1 MTQPLVPP
9 LTQDLEPAELA
20 SLVAAIA
27 RRPEAWSHLV
37 HHEGAERRFEQLHR
51 DDHVDIWVISWMQGN
66 DTGFHDHDVSHGA
79 VAVVE
84 GEITEEG
91 LRLDGTV
98 HAVTHGAGESFSFDA
113 AHVHR
118 MRQDEAN
125 PAVSIHVYSPPLE
138 RMGAY
143 AVDEHGRL
151 RRSSVASTEEL
162 RPTPAAA

>member
-20 SLVAAIA
+20 SLVATIA
-27 RRPEAWSHLV
+27 RRPEEWSHLV
-37 HHEGAERRFEQLHR
+37 HHEGAERRFEQLWR

-66 DTGFHDHDVSHGA
+66 DTGFHDHAVSHGA

-98 HAVTHGAGESFSFDA
+98 HAVTHHAGEAFSFDA

-118 MRQDEAN
+118 MRQ
-125 PAVSIHVYSPPLE
+125 
-138 RMGAY
+138 
-143 AVDEHGRL
+143 
-151 RRSSVASTEEL
+151 
-162 RPTPAAA
+162 